1 MVVETALDW
10 FRRSSSRCNEH
21 HHHRHTGSSN
31 DDESATVNVSTAT
44 HAAWRFL
51 RYGKS
56 GIGPIDAAWKR
67 CRNDER
73 HKLRKDRYQPLHVQK
88 YPCPPVVVLEGP
100 KDTGK
105 TWMLLTLTAR
115 YVVETRASRFDKVG
129 NVDKVDTDDN
139 EDSEISSE
147 DRPKVLLLDSSYGF
161 SISQL
166 VHIVQ
171 QRLRIVQKRQQ
182 KLFVNDNV
190 DHHDG
195 QNGEHQQQDQDQ
207 HQHRQQNKSSEERQF
222 EEELERQERGRLS
235 FERDMED
242 CLSRIHIIQ
251 VDDGSSG
258 WIPILEAL
266 THKLSEDRSRNSN
279 SNDSLR
285 RDTDTSSFPPSPPI
299 LLLWDGF
306 ISDLVGVNNTITAS
320 TTSGSIIDITNN
332 RSSSNN
338 AHENALF
345 DSPVSRELLRQ
356 VSRLLEK
363 ERDTLWW
370 VLTTRTSS
378 ATTNKASTFTNSIG
392 NPSTGRYGSS
402 LVKNFGIGFRVAEWI
417 RKEEERRE
425 QQQEER
431 KRQQLQQRNHTGFVQ
446 LKQLQHQPKK
456 TCRATYRVQLDR
468 HCSSLSATTVGVGL
482 FARIIGTSVEYNKTN
497 NCTSGVDGG
506 EIFPFSLS
514 LEGILS

>member
-10 FRRSSSRCNEH
+10 FRRSSSECNEH
-21 HHHRHTGSSN
+21 HHQRDTGSSN

-44 HAAWRFL
+44 DAAWRFL

-56 GIGPIDAAWKR
+56 GIAPIDVVWKR

-73 HKLRKDRYQPLHVQK
+73 HKRLRKYRYQPVHVQE
-88 YPCPPVVVLEGP
+88 YPCPPVVVIEGP

-115 YVVETRASRFDKVG
+115 YVVETRASRFD
-129 NVDKVDTDDN
+129 NVDTDGN
-139 EDSEISSE
+139 EDSISSE

-166 VHIVQ
+166 VHVVQ
-171 QRLRIVQKRQQ
+171 QRLRIVKQRQQ
-182 KLFVNDNV
+182 QLFVNDNV
-190 DHHDG
+190 DHNDG
-195 QNGEHQQQDQDQ
+195 QNREQQQQYQ

-222 EEELERQERGRLS
+222 EEELERQERGKLS

-251 VDDGSSG
+251 VDDGSTG

-266 THKLSEDRSRNSN
+266 TYRLSENRCRNSS
-279 SNDSLR
+279 SNDNLR
-285 RDTDTSSFPPSPPI
+285 RETDSSSFPPSPPT

-306 ISDLVGVNNTITAS
+306 ISDLAVANNTITAS

-378 ATTNKASTFTNSIG
+378 STTKKAFTLTNSIG
-392 NPSTGRYGSS
+392 NPSTRRYGSS
-402 LVKNFGIGFRVAEWI
+402 LVKNFGIGFRVTEWI

-431 KRQQLQQRNHTGFVQ
+431 ERQQLQQRNHTGFVQ
-446 LKQLQHQPKK
+446 PKQLQHQQKQL
-456 TCRATYRVQLDR
+456 RRSTYRVQLDR

-482 FARIIGTSVEYNKTN
+482 FARIIGTSAEYNKTN
-497 NCTSGVDGG
+497 NYTSDVDGG
-506 EIFPFSLS
+506 EIIPFSLS